1 MAAKPPPPYAVI
13 ITALGFV
20 AAAAVVQQAR
30 RRKERKRQRRR
41 QRKAKELALSH
52 EGISSRGLR
61 LNQPPLPYIGG
72 LIAGFEHPYDR
83 ATGEGVVLLAVA
95 ENKLAW
101 RTLKPKVEACLRNLP
116 DWVANYGP
124 MEGQDAL
131 RAPLAAFLS
140 ARVVPVRLD
149 REKGYALTRAA
160 LDAAYHAAGGKAKAL
175 LLTNPHNPT
184 GRALSRKELELAV
197 DWCDRRRLHLVSD
210 EIYALSAVGDADGFL
225 SLGELTG
232 GDLGP
237 RRHVLWGL
245 SKDFGMS
252 GLRFGVTWTKNEK
265 LLSALATAAVF
276 TCVPGPCQAMVA
288 ALLSDEAFVDA
299 YLAENARAL
308 AASRDACAAV
318 LDRLRLPYL
327 RPRYGMFLWC
337 DFSSLLPLIIGD
349 GKRRAYSR
357 AALFEAEAALYD
369 ALLNELRVVLTPG
382 ASQHAPAGLLPHL
395 LRLPHAW
402 NASFW
407 PSTDTDYD
415 LSSCFDASARDGASS
430 LASLR
435 VEHAAVD
442 GARLRVALV
451 ADGAAA
457 CASYLRVVAN
467 APAAVAP
474 VAVAPARAATP
485 RRRSC
490 GRASGS
496 FEPSTL
502 QELAVLFVAFLHA
515 ETTLACVRRALSD
528 GDWVA
533 VATCPLGGGAT
544 FTLLDL
550 NFSAESLRC
559 QRGHDRWRDFDATV
573 RGYRVSFVWAGGLEP
588 CRDRDGAASLLGADR
603 APRGAPRRARRV
615 QALECEGSGG
625 NPGVKVMNAAAAP
638 VARRVGAAV
647 LPARA
652 VRYLRPQ
659 DGDGHHCRDGPCCA
673 AQLRFLVALLGRV
686 SNDCN
691 DGPGDPDLE
700 PFRGNGK
707 VVYLKPK
714 SNPHAEQIRAIIA
727 ASAMPPGAE
736 YTTVLT
742 VQHDLV
748 VVEVRSAPCRGN
760 GWHDSVKD
768 LVKEPPVVELT
779 RATRRGPRS

>member
-30 RRKERKRQRRR
+30 QRKERKRQRRR
-41 QRKAKELALSH
+41 QRKAKELALSQ

-72 LIAGFEHPYDR
+72 LIAGFERPYDR

-101 RTLKPKVEACLRNLP
+101 RTLKPKVEACLTDLP

-140 ARVVPVRLD
+140 ARVVKTRVDAAHLSCATGVGAALNNLFFAICEAGDAVLIPAPYYSAFDSDLRAVCDLRRVPVRLD

-160 LDAAYHAAGGKAKAL
+160 LDAAYRAAGGRAKAL

-184 GRALSRKELELAV
+184 GRPLSRRELELAV

-288 ALLSDEAFVDA
+288 ALLSDGAFVDA
-299 YLAENARAL
+299 YLAENSRAL

-357 AALFEAEAALYD
+357 DALFEAEASLYD

-382 ASQHAPAGLLPHL
+382 ASQHAPEPGFF
-395 LRLPHAW
+395 RI
-402 NASFW
+402 
-407 PSTDTDYD
+407 
-415 LSSCFDASARDGASS
+415 CFAFVERD
-430 LASLR
+430 
-435 VEHAAVD
+435 
-442 GARLRVALV
+442 
-451 ADGAAA
+451 
-457 CASYLRVVAN
+457 
-467 APAAVAP
+467 
-474 VAVAPARAATP
+474 
-485 RRRSC
+485 
-490 GRASGS
+490 
-496 FEPSTL
+496 
-502 QELAVLFVAFLHA
+502 VL
-515 ETTLACVRRALSD
+515 
-528 GDWVA
+528 
-533 VATCPLGGGAT
+533 
-544 FTLLDL
+544 
-550 NFSAESLRC
+550 
-559 QRGHDRWRDFDATV
+559 
-573 RGYRVSFVWAGGLEP
+573 
-588 CRDRDGAASLLGADR
+588 
-603 APRGAPRRARRV
+603 
-615 QALECEGSGG
+615 
-625 NPGVKVMNAAAAP
+625 
-638 VARRVGAAV
+638 
-647 LPARA
+647 
-652 VRYLRPQ
+652 
-659 DGDGHHCRDGPCCA
+659 
-673 AQLRFLVALLGRV
+673 LVALAKFEAWVGRK
-686 SNDCN
+686 
-691 DGPGDPDLE
+691 
-700 PFRGNGK
+700 RG
-707 VVYLKPK
+707 
-714 SNPHAEQIRAIIA
+714 ED
-727 ASAMPPGAE
+727 E
-736 YTTVLT
+736 
-742 VQHDLV
+742 
-748 VVEVRSAPCRGN
+748 
-760 GWHDSVKD
+760 
-768 LVKEPPVVELT
+768 
-779 RATRRGPRS
+779 